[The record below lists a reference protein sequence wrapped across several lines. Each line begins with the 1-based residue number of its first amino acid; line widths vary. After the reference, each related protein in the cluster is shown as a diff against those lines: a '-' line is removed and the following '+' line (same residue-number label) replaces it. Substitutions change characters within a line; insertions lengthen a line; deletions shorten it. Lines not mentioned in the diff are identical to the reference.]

1 MKDRNKGNRF
11 KNLWFVYTRGGQ
23 TAARCSSK
31 LRLSE
36 LSENLYICFLSF
48 ISIVKCRNIAKWYCG
63 SYSVPYSVTFASR
76 YKKIITLQKRRLQI
90 NSCFSIFMMRLV
102 NLGFT
107 LRGSYIE
114 QVKVNPGI

>member
-63 SYSVPYSVTFASR
+63 SYSVPYSITFASR
-76 YKKIITLQKRRLQI
+76 YKKNYYVIEA
-90 NSCFSIFMMRLV
+90 
-102 NLGFT
+102 
-107 LRGSYIE
+107 YIANKF
-114 QVKVNPGI
+114 VFFNFYDAAC